1 MDSLLQRR
9 KNIASADSIIK
20 DGDTTQDRM
29 RAATKAY
36 NAKPGERVSPRPVP
50 ISRARP
56 LDVDAVLAR
65 SLPKLVSE

>member
-1 MDSLLQRR
+1 MATA
-9 KNIASADSIIK
+9 NSISK
-20 DGDTTQDRM
+20 DGDTTQDRA
-29 RAATKAY
+29 RAAIKAY

-65 SLPKLVSE
+65 SLPKLADE